1 MSANEPNPLTDSP
14 EPDGP
19 QAHRAGSAAAQT
31 MSEPPPE
38 VVPPESRQK
47 GPPTDE
53 PKPAL
58 RGHFDRVDIR
68 CAKGWAFDPRAPET
82 RLELEIRCAGEVIA
96 TGIADRFRQDLL
108 DAEIGDGCHA
118 FEIPVDL
125 NRYQD
130 RLSQLEARVAGHGVR
145 LVGEP
150 LGLSMKQAKTAG
162 PARLQATG
170 PRLPP
175 FDNTR
180 DTRFFYPSASHAE
193 ALSHLFLLTQDRNM
207 GIGVL
212 TGDIGAGKT
221 LLRTLLFARLT
232 DDRHLRVSIENCLLD
247 FDSLLLEIL
256 SQMRG
261 GRGSCGLAA
270 TINPVT
276 HGQPVWPAP
285 SSWP

>member
-1 MSANEPNPLTDSP
+1 MSANEPNPLTDRP
-14 EPDGP
+14 EPNGP
-19 QAHRAGSAAAQT
+19 QAPAAGSAAAQT
-31 MSEPPPE
+31 MPGPPHA
-38 VVPPESRQK
+38 VAPPASRQD
-47 GPPTDE
+47 GPSTDE
-53 PKPAL
+53 PKPTL

-68 CAKGWAFDPRAPET
+68 CAKGWAFDPSAPGT
-82 RLELEIRCAGEVIA
+82 RLEIEIRCAEEVIA
-96 TGIADRFRQDLL
+96 TGIADRLRQDLL

-125 NRYQD
+125 DRYQD

-150 LGLSMKQAKTAG
+150 LGLGTKQAKTAG
-162 PARLQATG
+162 PARLKANG

-193 ALSHLFLLTQDRNM
+193 ALSQLFLLTQDRNM

-247 FDSLLLEIL
+247 FDGLLLEIL

-261 GRGSCGLAA
+261 GRGSCVLAA
-270 TINPVT
+270 TIKPR
-276 HGQPVWPAP
+276 
-285 SSWP
+285 